1 MNEEKTAPIL
11 DLDELGSTFMIGKYH
26 FTEGP
31 DDSIEVV
38 VPTVSVLPDITVSKV
53 FAGTR
58 YTVTGSYEGDIHL
71 EDRISEILKRDM
83 EV

>member
-1 MNEEKTAPIL
+1 MNEEKIEPIL
-11 DLDELGSTFMIGKYH
+11 DIDELCCTYMIGKFH
-26 FTEGP
+26 FASSP
-31 DDSIEVV
+31 DGDIEVA
-38 VPTVSVLPDITVSKV
+38 VPAVSVLPDITVSKV

-71 EDRISEILKRDM
+71 EDRISEILMRDM